1 MAGAMSTL
9 AVRLGALED
18 FTSGDRYLLTLLSLS
33 SSQQSE
39 RQIVLFRLARMGIDR
54 FYAIESECPHAG
66 GPMLDAEVVAEEP
79 ETDDIEDLFDNVVA
93 VCPWHS
99 YDFNLITGESS
110 TGFHACTWRAFVDEG
125 PDGTRA
131 VFLEG
136 PESSGDWLV
145 KSIEGVSESEWDISG
160 NSAPTIDVMLARICG
175 NASHCDHRRCV

>member
-18 FTSGDRYLLTLLSLS
+18 FTSSDRYLLTLLSLS
-33 SSQQSE
+33 SSQPSE

-79 ETDDIEDLFDNVVA
+79 ETDDIEELFDNVVA

-145 KSIEGVSESEWDISG
+145 RSIEGVSESELGICVDCTGSTDI
-160 NSAPTIDVMLARICG
+160 MLARLRRD
-175 NASHCDHRRCV
+175 ASHCDH